1 MKTSRKEIKTPSQGD
16 AAAARAL
23 SVTREELAA
32 LELLRSTGVGVLEA
46 AQVACAAVRV
56 VRLQKTSPRQAE
68 TSALGVVQCCMRM
81 IEAGEKELERQEHTV
96 DFETA
101 VWASVEARAGR
112 RATTRRDL
120 RHYARRLLRVQLS
133 DLEDDSRVLGGEVL
147 LRRKGNLSVYAEA
160 RASETSA
167 HGVGALPLR
176 SMSTAQ
182 CRRILHAAFG
192 GSASAFRKGR
202 AMLHSVFAHGMRQE
216 WCAENPV
223 ARIEVPAV
231 QEREIVP
238 LRREEV
244 ERLEAAV
251 QQPEHRAMRLSL
263 HLLLYCGLRPQE
275 VARLQP
281 QHVQPERG
289 CVVVPGR
296 CSKTGGGRVVPLR
309 NRALLRG
316 VRMRIPRNWEQRWR
330 RLRRGAGFAPG
341 KWVPDVCRHTFASY
355 HAARFRDLGALQ
367 LEMGH
372 RSADLLRSRY
382 LNLPR
387 VEEAKGYWRGGVCAS
402 D

>member
-1 MKTSRKEIKTPSQGD
+1 MKTAKKKIEELPLNSKD
-16 AAAARAL
+16 AVRLAL
-23 SVTREELAA
+23 EMSEELGERVEGLGKRELICLMRRVIRLGVEELA
-32 LELLRSTGVGVLEA
+32 
-46 AQVACAAVRV
+46 
-56 VRLQKTSPRQAE
+56 
-68 TSALGVVQCCMRM
+68 
-81 IEAGEKELERQEHTV
+81 RQEHTV

-120 RHYARRLLRVQLS
+120 RHYARRLLRV
-133 DLEDDSRVLGGEVL
+133 
-147 LRRKGNLSVYAEA
+147 KGVAA
-160 RASETSA
+160 R
-167 HGVGALPLR
+167 PLR
-176 SMSTAQ
+176 AMSSRE
-182 CRRILHAAFG
+182 CRELLQAAFG

-202 AMLHSVFAHGMRQE
+202 AMLHSVFAHGLRQE

-223 ARIEVPAV
+223 ARVEVPAV

-244 ERLEAAV
+244 ARLEAAA
-251 QQPEHRAMRLSL
+251 QLPEHRAMRLSL

-309 NRALLRG
+309 NRGLLRG

-330 RLRRGAGFAPG
+330 RLRRAAGFAPG

-355 HAARFRDLGALQ
+355 HAARFRNLGALQ

-387 VEEAKGYWRGGVCAS
+387 VEESKGYWRGGV
-402 D
+402 